1 MEFVYNK
8 NILWNEGGNY
18 MKKNVKHFLFLSI
31 LAGTGIH
38 ILNRMV
44 NRTACMKEILSLK
57 IGQYYDWKHGKIY
70 YTKSGSGKPLL
81 LIHDLHPAS
90 SSYEWKK
97 MMIKLEKHHTV
108 YTIDLL
114 GCGRSDKPNITY
126 TNYLYVQLI
135 SNFIKDVIGEKTD
148 VVATGSSSSFTVM
161 ACNMEK
167 DLFKK
172 LILINPEELAVS
184 KRTPNKGKNVAK
196 FLLDLPII
204 GTFLYNTTVHELK
217 IRRLFNEKYY
227 YKKQLISTKVED
239 AYFESAHLGE
249 GTGRYLFASI
259 TSNYTNINITHALK
273 NIENKICIIG
283 SRERAHCVEIL
294 DEYCD
299 CNHKIE
305 TAYISNSKYLPQ
317 LELPDKLN
325 EILRV
330 FLAD

>member
-1 MEFVYNK
+1 
-8 NILWNEGGNY
+8 

-38 ILNRMV
+38 MINHMV
-44 NRTACMKEILSLK
+44 NRTACMKEVLSFE
-57 IGQYYDWKHGKIY
+57 IGQFYDWKHGRIY
-70 YTKSGSGKPLL
+70 YTKSGNGKPLL
-81 LIHDLHPAS
+81 LIHELHPAS

-97 MMIKLEKHHTV
+97 MMMKLEKNHTV

-135 SNFIKDVIGEKTD
+135 SDFIKDVIKEKTD
-148 VVATGSSSSFTVM
+148 VAATGTSSSFTVM

-172 LILINPEELAVS
+172 VILINPEDLSSS
-184 KRTPNKGKNVAK
+184 KDVPTKGKNVAK

-204 GTFLYNTTVHELK
+204 GTFLYNSTVHELK
-217 IRRLFNEKYY
+217 IHRLFNEKYY
-227 YKKQLISTKVED
+227 YKKQLVSAKVED

-249 GTGRYLFASI
+249 GAGRYLYASMI
-259 TSNYTNINITHALK
+259 SNYTNINITHALK
-273 NIENKICIIG
+273 NIENHICIIG
-283 SRERAHCVEIL
+283 SRERPRSVAIL
-294 DEYCD
+294 NEYCD
-299 CNHKIE
+299 WNHKIE

-317 LELPDKLN
+317 LETPDKLN
-325 EILRV
+325 EVLKV
-330 FLAD
+330 FLDQ